1 MEVSEIEKK
10 VIYCNHDK
18 YITTPE
24 LNNLVATVFTARL
37 SETNLVTKTDF
48 DTKLIN
54 LNRKINSSKTK
65 HVPAQN
71 EFKQLEIFDSIY
83 VRGKVVSKKIPHK
96 II

>member
-1 MEVSEIEKK
+1 M
-10 VIYCNHDK
+10 
-18 YITTPE
+18 
-24 LNNLVATVFTARL
+24 
-37 SETNLVTKTDF
+37 TKTDF

-65 HVPAQN
+65 HLPAQN